1 MAGVLPPAERRSSAL
16 VALYAGLSLF
26 LLMVSDRIPQAALR
40 AAGST
45 LFSPADRIVAAGDRL
60 AAAWLEN
67 GELHTRLARLELEN
81 ALLRVQAEENR
92 RLREQLGLPGF
103 HDPSLKPVEVIAMSG
118 DRIPTSITLSAGGR
132 AGVQEGDIVVTSE
145 GLVGRVGE
153 VYPFTSRASLLT
165 DANTAVACEVEST
178 GVLGILRFQAVPRP
192 ALGLTSVPFADTVLV
207 GQRVLTSGLSRRYPR
222 GIPVGRIATVG
233 KDPGG
238 LVQSITVEPAARL
251 TRLRH
256 VFLIPG
262 PAPVERRTPAPKG
275 GRR

>member
-26 LLMVSDRIPQAALR
+26 LLMVGDRLPQAALR
-40 AAGST
+40 GIGST
-45 LFSPADRIVAAGDRL
+45 LFSPLDRVVVAGDRL

-67 GELHTRLARLELEN
+67 QELHTRLARLEIEN
-81 ALLRVQAEENR
+81 ARLRVQAEENR

-103 HDPSLKPVEVIAMSG
+103 RDPSLKPLEVLALSG
-118 DRIPTSITLSAGGR
+118 DRIPSSITLSAGGHG
-132 AGVQEGDIVVTSE
+132 GVHEGDIVVTSE
-145 GLVGRVGE
+145 GLVGRVAE
-153 VYPFTSRASLLT
+153 VYPFTSRATLLT
-165 DANTAVACEVEST
+165 DPNTAVACEVEST
-178 GVLGILRFQAVPRP
+178 GVLGILRFTATPRP
-192 ALGLTSVPFADTVLV
+192 ALALTAVPFADTVEV

-222 GIPVGRIATVG
+222 GIPVGRVASIG

-256 VFLIPG
+256 VFLIAG
-262 PAPVERRTPAPKG
+262 PTGSGHSVLAAPERKR
-275 GRR
+275 